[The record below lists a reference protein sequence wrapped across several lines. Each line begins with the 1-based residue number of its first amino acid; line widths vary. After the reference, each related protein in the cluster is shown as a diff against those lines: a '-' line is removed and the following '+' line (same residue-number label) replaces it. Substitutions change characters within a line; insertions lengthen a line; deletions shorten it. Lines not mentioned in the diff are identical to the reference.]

1 MPRKSSS
8 TRDVFLN
15 FPFDVRY
22 RNLYLALIAG
32 TTALGMKPRCVLEIE
47 TTTDRLNRLL
57 KLISSCQYSIHDL
70 SRVQLDAAAPRCPR
84 FNMPFELGLTLA
96 RTGKLD
102 PNHHWI
108 VLEERPY
115 RIQKSMS
122 DLNGYDPYI
131 HNGTVTG
138 LLQVLKNAFHN
149 PVSVADM
156 KTAYTLLQLS
166 AKGLKSENDC
176 PDLYGAEAFR
186 QLALMAN
193 KISGE
198 LRSLVNL
205 DGL

>member
-1 MPRKSSS
+1 MSGKLKA
-8 TRDVFLN
+8 TRAVFLN

-115 RIQKSMS
+115 RIQKSLS

-149 PVSVADM
+149 PVVSMADM
-156 KTAYTLLQLS
+156 KTTYTLLQLS
-166 AKGLKSENDC
+166 AKGLKSENDW
-176 PDLYGAEAFR
+176 PGSVWWRGFPSVGSRREQDLR
-186 QLALMAN
+186 
-193 KISGE
+193 
-198 LRSLVNL
+198 
-205 DGL
+205 